1 MLVPSPGPYKTLR
14 NCRPK
19 VPSRPSRKPQANF
32 PRYRTMDRAIALPH
46 LVYGVAMRYSNA
58 ALAVLPHLVPLP
70 AVNQASAAMRV
81 QLNALGP
88 KAIQY
93 IVLYYLTQLRF
104 HRYSSSNL
112 CSPFPATDSTGSGK
126 VRFRGMG
133 IYLVNRSAGST
144 NGQRPTDNWPLPLPR
159 SPRCLN

>member
-1 MLVPSPGPYKTLR
+1 MVVPSPGSYQTLR
-14 NCRPK
+14 NCRSK
-19 VPSRPSRKPQANF
+19 VPSRSSRKPQANF
-32 PRYRTMDRAIALPH
+32 HGYRTADRAIALPC

-58 ALAVLPHLVPLP
+58 ALAVSHTSFLP

-81 QLNALGP
+81 QPNALEP

-93 IVLYYLTQLRF
+93 MVLYYLTQLRF

-112 CSPFPATDSTGSGK
+112 CSPFPATDSTGSGNF
-126 VRFRGMG
+126 RFRGMG
-133 IYLVNRSAGST
+133 IYLVNKSAGST
-144 NGQRPTDNWPLPLPR
+144 NRRRATDNWPLPLPR